1 MKLEKDEINLENG
14 LQKEWIITNGIG
26 GYASSTIIGAN
37 TRRYHGLLVAPL
49 NPPARRTLILSK
61 LDESVEIEEK
71 KYNLFTNVG
80 KQYISDGY
88 KYMESFTKDILPIF
102 KYQVGDISISK
113 IICMVHEKN
122 IVQVFYKIKN
132 GKSKSKLTLAP
143 ILNLRD
149 TRNMNTNY
157 EYYLE
162 QFDQKGK
169 IKVVIN
175 NIVDTPI
182 YMKISDGKYIEHKND
197 IFRNMFYIEEEKRGF
212 YAEENLV
219 VPGRFEIE
227 IDANEEKEIS
237 FICSLEEDIEELDP
251 KNIINNEIIR
261 QNKLYNQSLLI
272 DNKKEKKTKKE
283 EEMDELKRVFMTA
296 IDNFIV
302 YRPTFGLYTV
312 IAGYPWFFDWA
323 RDTLISFEGL
333 FLKTRRFDEAKEV
346 LLSVT
351 RDMKFG
357 LIPNGYLD
365 GDKAPLYNTVD
376 SSLLLFEE
384 VQKYVDYTGDYSF
397 IKKEIYS
404 KLKSV
409 IDYYSDWVTYKN
421 NNIYLDKD
429 GLLYSG
435 DENAQNTWMDAKYKS
450 FASTPRFGKVVE
462 INAMWYNA
470 LIVMSK
476 LTKKIGGLGKN
487 ITIKKYEDMA
497 EKCKKSFETKFYNR
511 NKKCLFDYIGNDE
524 IRPNQLFALSLSYPI
539 INPNS
544 EIAEDIINV
553 VEKKLLNSYGVKTLA
568 KGEKNYVDIYEGD
581 KFKRE
586 MSCHQGITWPWL
598 LGVYYDALMNMK
610 LVQDNHEKEE
620 ELNEKIEKFKQKT
633 YRTFKKEMYKRG
645 CIGSISELYDSR
657 TPFLPKGAIAEAW
670 SVAEIFRILF

>member
-251 KNIINNEIIR
+251 KNIISNEIIR

-633 YRTFKKEMYKRG
+633 YRIFKKEMYKRG

>member
-132 GKSKSKLTLAP
+132 GKSKLKLTLAP

-251 KNIINNEIIR
+251 KNIISNEIIR

-633 YRTFKKEMYKRG
+633 YRIFKKEMYKRG
-645 CIGSISELYDSR
+645 CIGSISELYDSK

>member
-357 LIPNGYLD
+357 LIPNGYSD

-450 FASTPRFGKVVE
+450 FASTPRYGKVVE

>member
-88 KYMESFTKDILPIF
+88 KYIESFTKDILPIF

-251 KNIINNEIIR
+251 KNIISNEIIR

-633 YRTFKKEMYKRG
+633 YRIFKKEMYKRG

>member
-88 KYMESFTKDILPIF
+88 KYIESFTKDILPIF

-237 FICSLEEDIEELDP
+237 FMCSL
-251 KNIINNEIIR
+251 
-261 QNKLYNQSLLI
+261 SLL
-272 DNKKEKKTKKE
+272 
-283 EEMDELKRVFMTA
+283 
-296 IDNFIV
+296 
-302 YRPTFGLYTV
+302 
-312 IAGYPWFFDWA
+312 
-323 RDTLISFEGL
+323 
-333 FLKTRRFDEAKEV
+333 
-346 LLSVT
+346 
-351 RDMKFG
+351 
-357 LIPNGYLD
+357 
-365 GDKAPLYNTVD
+365 
-376 SSLLLFEE
+376 
-384 VQKYVDYTGDYSF
+384 
-397 IKKEIYS
+397 
-404 KLKSV
+404 
-409 IDYYSDWVTYKN
+409 
-421 NNIYLDKD
+421 
-429 GLLYSG
+429 
-435 DENAQNTWMDAKYKS
+435 
-450 FASTPRFGKVVE
+450 
-462 INAMWYNA
+462 
-470 LIVMSK
+470 
-476 LTKKIGGLGKN
+476 
-487 ITIKKYEDMA
+487 
-497 EKCKKSFETKFYNR
+497 
-511 NKKCLFDYIGNDE
+511 
-524 IRPNQLFALSLSYPI
+524 
-539 INPNS
+539 
-544 EIAEDIINV
+544 
-553 VEKKLLNSYGVKTLA
+553 
-568 KGEKNYVDIYEGD
+568 
-581 KFKRE
+581 
-586 MSCHQGITWPWL
+586 
-598 LGVYYDALMNMK
+598 
-610 LVQDNHEKEE
+610 
-620 ELNEKIEKFKQKT
+620 
-633 YRTFKKEMYKRG
+633 
-645 CIGSISELYDSR
+645 
-657 TPFLPKGAIAEAW
+657 
-670 SVAEIFRILF
+670 

>member
-88 KYMESFTKDILPIF
+88 KYIESFTKDILPIF

-633 YRTFKKEMYKRG
+633 YRIFKKEMYKRG

>member
-61 LDESVEIEEK
+61 LDESVEIEGK

-357 LIPNGYLD
+357 LIPNGYSD

-450 FASTPRFGKVVE
+450 FASTPRYGKVVE

>member
-61 LDESVEIEEK
+61 LDESVEIEGK

-88 KYMESFTKDILPIF
+88 KYIESFTKDILPIF

-283 EEMDELKRVFMTA
+283 EETDELKRVFMTA

-568 KGEKNYVDIYEGD
+568 KGEENYVDIYEGD

-657 TPFLPKGAIAEAW
+657 TPFAPKGAIAEAW

>member
-88 KYMESFTKDILPIF
+88 KYIESFTKDILPIF

-357 LIPNGYLD
+357 LIPNGYSD

-450 FASTPRFGKVVE
+450 FASTPRYGKVVE

-633 YRTFKKEMYKRG
+633 YRIFKKEMYKRG